1 MDTLFY
7 VLDKN
12 YKRVGLID
20 SFVSLMWCKRYYE
33 IGALDLEVEATEKNL
48 QLFKKGFYIIRE
60 DDETVFRI
68 EAVEIDTRDD
78 KDNVMTVGAVD
89 VKAILSQR
97 VIADNISYRGYLQDY
112 IFQILDEN
120 LINAKVPARRIA
132 NFSYERNEAITDTI
146 QQQVSHEIVSNKIIE
161 LCRSFLMGWKV
172 TLEDEVFKFS
182 LYRGTDRSDRIVF
195 SPDNDNLLSSK
206 YTQDSTELKNCVLVA
221 GEEANAWVGSAAGL
235 DRFEDFTEESGA
247 KEDLPDIEYLNQ
259 LKSKGYEVLAEKG
272 KEITFEGDVIPES
285 YRYKVDF
292 DLGDVVKIRNEL
304 GIETNTRITEII
316 EIWDDDGYT
325 LDVKFEYL
333 EFQGALPPVD
343 LERELIYEGATFD
356 LTYTA
361 DECPYG
367 ITVELYGEAGTDGQD
382 GKDNWTNEYNFDTR
396 LNNYWSGDG
405 GEGGQHGRDW
415 KVTLNVDGQT
425 FNAVARGGA
434 GGGGGAGGWGTA
446 CKVGHTPSCS
456 GGTGGKGANGDVVTI
471 DLVFNEKIDLTGL
484 YDGNY
489 IFKQAG
495 TGEGN
500 ILWNSTHTTQKH
512 GGGGYSGIYKSTN
525 IQGSPSGMNGANAP
539 APTDSSCSY
548 PNAKISN
555 TNDTSFIGFKIYTWK
570 EVPITV

>member
-1 MDTLFY
+1 
-7 VLDKN
+7 
-12 YKRVGLID
+12 
-20 SFVSLMWCKRYYE
+20 MWCKRYYE

-120 LINAKVPARRIA
+120 LINAKIPARRIN
-132 NFSYERNEAITDTI
+132 NFTYVRNEDITDTI
-146 QQQVSHEIVSNKIIE
+146 QQQVSREIVSDKIIE
-161 LCRSFLMGWKV
+161 LCRSFLIGWKV
-172 TLEDEVFKFS
+172 TLEGGLFKFS

-206 YTQDSTELKNCVLVA
+206 YTQDSTKLKNCVLIA

-272 KEITFEGDVIPES
+272 KEVTFEGDVIPES

-292 DLGDVVKIRNEL
+292 DLGDIVKIRNEL

-316 EIWDDDGYT
+316 EIWDNDGYT

-343 LERELIYEGATFD
+343 LERELIFTGTPNN
-356 LTYTA
+356 LILTA
-361 DECPYG
+361 DEHPYG
-367 ITVELYGEAGTDGQD
+367 VTVEVYGETGQD
-382 GKDNWTNEYNFDTR
+382 GKEGQTGDAEQQGA
-396 LNNYWSGDG
+396 YWWYYCGIGGDG
-405 GEGGQHGRDW
+405 GKCGRDR
-415 KVTLNVDGQT
+415 KTSLNVDGEEFT
-425 FNAVARGGA
+425 ALARGGA
-434 GGGGGAGGWGTA
+434 GGAGGAGGWGHYCREHVEWCA
-446 CKVGHTPSCS
+446 
-456 GGTGGKGANGDVVTI
+456 GGAGGKGANGDVITI
-471 DLVFNEKIDLTGL
+471 DIAFTDKVILNDVSTPYNFTYPYYSGQGQPFYKVLVDEMGAPHYT
-484 YDGNY
+484 
-489 IFKQAG
+489 
-495 TGEGN
+495 
-500 ILWNSTHTTQKH
+500 
-512 GGGGYSGIYKSTN
+512 GGYSATYISSGVQN
-525 IQGSPSGMNGANAP
+525 PPSGMIGANAP
-539 APTDSSCSY
+539 APTDSSCDY
-548 PNAKISN
+548 PTHKINN
-555 TNDTSFIGFKIYTWK
+555 TNDTTFNGVKVYTWK